1 MTPEEKALLEETAKL
16 ARENNKILRGI
27 RRSNRLSAFFRIIYW
42 AVIIGSAFGAYYFLQ
57 PYVNALVKSYNNLQ
71 QNIESVKNVT
81 AKLPA
86 LPAWMGGK

>member
-57 PYVNALVKSYNNLQ
+57 PYVNALVNNLQ